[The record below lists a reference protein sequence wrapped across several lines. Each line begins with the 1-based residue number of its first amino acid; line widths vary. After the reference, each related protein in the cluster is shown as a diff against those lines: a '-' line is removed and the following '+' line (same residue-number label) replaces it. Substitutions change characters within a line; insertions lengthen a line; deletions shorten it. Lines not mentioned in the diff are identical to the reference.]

1 MKKLL
6 YLFIFVILFNS
17 SFSQENDLS
26 LPFYKLNSSQLNELE
41 MILIGAFSPVDKYM
55 SKNEY
60 ESVLENLTLEDDQF
74 WPIPVNLKIEK
85 KDLGFFETNQRILL
99 RDEQLNPVAELDVED
114 IYYPNVEKEEKY
126 LNSKINE
133 DRVYIG
139 GKIEKIKNPIH
150 FNFLD
155 YRVST
160 SAYKENNK
168 ESQKQYGIIAD
179 KPYLSSE
186 IKSLIK
192 KAPEKN
198 ITLFS
203 VDTNDSLKNHLRI
216 KNYEKLKSLCVNEKI
231 NVVHLPYDFN
241 SENEREVLL
250 QAKVMSN
257 YGVNTFFIDRN
268 VYRNIKSSLEHY
280 NELLKVNFIPVN
292 IKTSRKVSSQ
302 YPEVKKFYEKPK
314 GLCIYFVGLSG
325 AGKSTLANALK
336 ERLLENNEERN
347 IEIIDADVIR
357 KYLSNELGFSDK
369 DRSINVRRIGY
380 VASLIVKQ
388 GGICI
393 IANIAPF
400 ENDRLA
406 NRELI
411 SKHGKYFEVF
421 VDTSLDVCERRD
433 VKGLYKAARENKIK
447 QFTGINS
454 PFERP
459 QFSEIKI
466 NGEGR
471 VDAIIEEILEKLR
484 NYDL

>member
-1 MKKLL
+1 MKKLF

-17 SFSQENDLS
+17 NFAQENDLS

-41 MILIGAFSPVDKYM
+41 MILIGAFSPVDKYL

-60 ESVLENLTLEDDQF
+60 ESVLEHLKLEDDQF
-74 WPIPVNLKIEK
+74 WPIPINLKIEK
-85 KDLGFFETNQRILL
+85 KDLKFFETNKRILL
-99 RDEQLNPVAELDVED
+99 RDEQLNPVASLDIEE
-114 IYYPNVEKEEKY
+114 IYYPDVEKEEKY
-126 LNSKINE
+126 LNSKNNE
-133 DRVYIG
+133 DKIYIG
-139 GKIEKIKNPIH
+139 GKIKKVKNPIH

-155 YRVST
+155 YRYST
-160 SAYKENNK
+160 SSYKENNQ
-168 ESQKQYGIIAD
+168 ESYGIIAD

-192 KAPEKN
+192 KIPEKN

-216 KNYEKLKSLCVNEKI
+216 KNYEKLKSLCINEKI

-257 YGVNTFFIDRN
+257 YGVNAFFIDRN
-268 VYRNIKSSLEHY
+268 VYRNIKSSLDQY
-280 NELLKVNFIPVN
+280 NELLQVKFIPVD
-292 IKTSRKVSSQ
+292 IKTNRKVPSQ
-302 YPEVKKFYEKPK
+302 YPEVKKFYEQSK

-336 ERLLENNEERN
+336 EKLLENNEERN

-357 KYLSNELGFSDK
+357 KYLSSELGFSDK

-380 VASLIVKQ
+380 VASVIVKQ

-411 SKHGKYFEVF
+411 SKYGKYFEVF
-421 VDTSLDVCERRD
+421 VDTSLDVCEKRD

-459 QFSEIKI
+459 QFADITI
-466 NGEGR
+466 NGEGSI
-471 VDAIIEEILEKLR
+471 DAIVVKILEKIKQ
-484 NYDL
+484 